1 MVNQKDI
8 LARLQAGES
17 ADVIAQEMVDA
28 LNAANAQFAE
38 EQAAAQK
45 ANDITAQKAEFVE
58 EMADIVRDYIMTF
71 HADSCIAEMIADQ
84 EINPVE
90 IVEMLDQSFEQL
102 DAEIRKLKEMEKMLK
117 NMFGNIMHAHGH
129 APDCGCPE
137 CATGNGKIE
146 PVEMA
151 PDALMAFLKATGL
164 A

>member
-1 MVNQKDI
+1 MVNMNDI

-17 ADVIAQEMVDA
+17 ADTIAQEMVDA

-38 EQAAAQK
+38 EKA
-45 ANDITAQKAEFVE
+45 ANDVKAQKAEFVE

-71 HADSCIAEMIADQ
+71 HADSCIAEMIKDQ

-102 DAEIRKLKEMEKMLK
+102 DQEIRKMKEIEKMLGGILGK
-117 NMFGNIMHAHGH
+117 LEHNCG
-129 APDCGCPE
+129 PDCGCADK
-137 CATGNGKIE
+137 ATGKIE
-146 PVEMA
+146 PNM
-151 PDALMAFLKATGL
+151 DALAGFLKANGL

>member
-38 EQAAAQK
+38 EKA
-45 ANDITAQKAEFVE
+45 ANDVKAQKAEFVE

-90 IVEMLDQSFEQL
+90 IVEMLDASFEQL
-102 DAEIRKLKEMEKMLK
+102 DQEIRKMKEIEKMLGGILGK
-117 NMFGNIMHAHGH
+117 LEHNCG
-129 APDCGCPE
+129 PDCGCADK
-137 CATGNGKIE
+137 ATGKIE
-146 PVEMA
+146 PNM
-151 PDALMAFLKATGL
+151 DALAGFLKANGL

>member
-38 EQAAAQK
+38 EKA
-45 ANDITAQKAEFVE
+45 ANDVKAQKAEFVE

-71 HADSCIAEMIADQ
+71 HADSYIAAMIKDQ
-84 EINPVE
+84 EIDPAE

-102 DAEIRKLKEMEKMLK
+102 DQEIRKLKEIEKMFSGLMAK
-117 NMFGNIMHAHGH
+117 LDEHHPADC
-129 APDCGCPE
+129 DCGCHDK
-137 CATGNGKIE
+137 AIGKIE
-146 PVEMA
+146 PNA
-151 PDALMAFLKATGL
+151 DALMGFLKANGL

>member
-17 ADVIAQEMVDA
+17 ADTIAQEMVDA

-38 EQAAAQK
+38 EKA
-45 ANDITAQKAEFVE
+45 ANDVKAQKAEFVE

-71 HADSCIAEMIADQ
+71 HADSYIAAMIKDQ
-84 EINPVE
+84 EIDPAE

-102 DAEIRKLKEMEKMLK
+102 DQEIRKLKELEKMFSGLMAK
-117 NMFGNIMHAHGH
+117 LDAHP
-129 APDCGCPE
+129 ADCNCGCHDK
-137 CATGNGKIE
+137 ATGKIE
-146 PVEMA
+146 PNM
-151 PDALMAFLKATGL
+151 DALAGFLKANGL

>member
-1 MVNQKDI
+1 MVNMNDI

-17 ADVIAQEMVDA
+17 ADAIAQEMVDA

-38 EQAAAQK
+38 EQAA
-45 ANDITAQKAEFVE
+45 NDVKAQKAEFVE

-71 HADSCIAEMIADQ
+71 HADSYIAEMIADQ

-117 NMFGNIMHAHGH
+117 GMFGGILEAHGH
-129 APDCGCPE
+129 APDCGCPD
-137 CATGNGKIE
+137 CANGEAKIKAIE
-146 PVEMA
+146 PN
-151 PDALMAFLKATGL
+151 PDALMGFLKANGL

>member
-38 EQAAAQK
+38 EKAANDVKAQK
-45 ANDITAQKAEFVE
+45 TEFVE
-58 EMADIVRDYIMTF
+58 EMADIVRNYIMTF
-71 HADSCIAEMIADQ
+71 HGDSFIAEMIADQ
-84 EINPVE
+84 ELNPAE

-102 DAEIRKLKEMEKMLK
+102 DQEIRKMKELEKMFSGLMAK
-117 NMFGNIMHAHGH
+117 LDAHADNC
-129 APDCGCPE
+129 DCGCHDK
-137 CATGNGKIE
+137 ATGKIE
-146 PVEMA
+146 PNM
-151 PDALMAFLKATGL
+151 DALAGFLKANGL

>member
-1 MVNQKDI
+1 MVNMNDI

-17 ADVIAQEMVDA
+17 ADAIAQEMVDA

-38 EQAAAQK
+38 EQAA
-45 ANDITAQKAEFVE
+45 NDVKAQKAEFVE

-71 HADSCIAEMIADQ
+71 HADSCIAEMIKDQ

-102 DAEIRKLKEMEKMLK
+102 DQEIRKMKEIEKMLGGILGK
-117 NMFGNIMHAHGH
+117 LEHNCG
-129 APDCGCPE
+129 PDCGCADK
-137 CATGNGKIE
+137 ATGKIE
-146 PVEMA
+146 PNM
-151 PDALMAFLKATGL
+151 DALAGFLKANGL

>member
-38 EQAAAQK
+38 EKA
-45 ANDITAQKAEFVE
+45 ANDVKAQKAEFVE
-58 EMADIVRDYIMTF
+58 EIADIVRDYIMTF
-71 HADSCIAEMIADQ
+71 HADSYIAAMIKDQ
-84 EINPVE
+84 EIDPAE

-102 DAEIRKLKEMEKMLK
+102 DQEIRKLKEIEKMFSGLMAK
-117 NMFGNIMHAHGH
+117 LDAHADNC
-129 APDCGCPE
+129 DCGCHDK
-137 CATGNGKIE
+137 ATGKIE
-146 PVEMA
+146 PNM
-151 PDALMAFLKATGL
+151 DALAGFLKANGL

>member
-1 MVNQKDI
+1 MVNMNDI

-17 ADVIAQEMVDA
+17 ADAIAQEMVDA

-38 EQAAAQK
+38 EQAA
-45 ANDITAQKAEFVE
+45 NDVKAQKAEFVE

-71 HADSCIAEMIADQ
+71 HADSCIAEMIKDQ

-102 DAEIRKLKEMEKMLK
+102 DQEIRKMKEIEKMLGGILGK
-117 NMFGNIMHAHGH
+117 LEHN
-129 APDCGCPE
+129 CGCADK
-137 CATGNGKIE
+137 ATGKIE
-146 PVEMA
+146 PNM
-151 PDALMAFLKATGL
+151 DALAGFLKANGL

>member
-17 ADVIAQEMVDA
+17 ADTIAQELVNA

-45 ANDITAQKAEFVE
+45 ANDIAAQKAEFVE

-71 HADSCIAEMIADQ
+71 HADSYIAEMIADQ

-102 DAEIRKLKEMEKMLK
+102 DQEIRKLKEIEKMFSGLMAK
-117 NMFGNIMHAHGH
+117 LDEHHPIKHPADC
-129 APDCGCPE
+129 DCGCHDK
-137 CATGNGKIE
+137 ATGKIE
-146 PVEMA
+146 PNA
-151 PDALMAFLKATGL
+151 DALMGFLKANGL

>member
-38 EQAAAQK
+38 EKA
-45 ANDITAQKAEFVE
+45 ANDVKAQKAEFVE

-71 HADSCIAEMIADQ
+71 HADSYIAAMIKDQ
-84 EINPVE
+84 EIDPAE
-90 IVEMLDQSFEQL
+90 IVEMLDASFEQL
-102 DAEIRKLKEMEKMLK
+102 DQEIRKLKEIEKMFSGLMAK
-117 NMFGNIMHAHGH
+117 LDAHP
-129 APDCGCPE
+129 ADCDCGCHDK
-137 CATGNGKIE
+137 ATGKIE
-146 PVEMA
+146 PNM
-151 PDALMAFLKATGL
+151 DALAGFLKANGL

>member
-1 MVNQKDI
+1 MVNLTDI

-45 ANDITAQKAEFVE
+45 ANDIAAQKAEFVE

-71 HADSCIAEMIADQ
+71 HADSYIAEMIADQ

-102 DAEIRKLKEMEKMLK
+102 DQEIRKLKELEKMFSGLMAK
-117 NMFGNIMHAHGH
+117 LDAHH
-129 APDCGCPE
+129 PADCDCGCHDK
-137 CATGNGKIE
+137 AVGKIE
-146 PVEMA
+146 PNA
-151 PDALMAFLKATGL
+151 DALMGFLKANGL